1 MGCRSVTRTITIT
14 ASDGRDFSA
23 YLALPSAGTGP
34 AIVLLQE
41 IFGVNAY
48 IRSVADRYAEEGY
61 VVLAPDIFHRLEP
74 GLELSG
80 AEADMATAFALYEA
94 LDIGHAVSDIAATVA
109 AARSMPE
116 VTGSK
121 NGAGVGVL
129 GFCLGGK
136 LAFLTAATT
145 DVDCAVCYYG
155 GGIDACL
162 DKADAITVPLM
173 MHFGETD
180 GYIPTDAIARIGKTF
195 AGRPDTAIHVY
206 RGAGHAFARP
216 GHHHDASAAA
226 LAYTR
231 SLGVFRQAIGPRY
244 DLGAIADYHFYLEFE
259 ARDTDTTMKTM
270 VPEPYVNHVPTMT
283 GGVGYA
289 MLYRFY
295 KNHFIGNN
303 PPDMRM
309 VPISRTVGVDRMV
322 DEFVMCF
329 THATEVDWLLP
340 NVPPTGRS
348 VEIPMIAIV
357 TFRGDKLFNEHIYW
371 DQASVLVQVG
381 LLDPSLLPAVTGVEQ
396 ARKLLDPSLPSNTLM
411 ARWASSASPRL

>member
-1 MGCRSVTRTITIT
+1 MTRTISI
-14 ASDGRDFSA
+14 AAADGRDFSA
-23 YLALPSAGTGP
+23 YLALPSAGSGP

-41 IFGVNAY
+41 IFGVNDY
-48 IRSVADRYAEEGY
+48 IRGIADRYAEEGY
-61 VVLAPDIFHRLEP
+61 VVLASDIFHRLEP
-74 GLELSG
+74 GIELGGSD
-80 AEADMATAFALYEA
+80 ADFAKAFSLYES
-94 LDIGHAVSDIAATVA
+94 LDITLAVSDAVATVA
-109 AARSMPE
+109 AARARPE
-116 VTGSK
+116 VIAST
-121 NGAGVGVL
+121 NGAGVGVM

-136 LAFLTAATT
+136 LAFLTAAAT

-155 GGIDACL
+155 GGIDQCL
-162 DKADAITVPLM
+162 DRASAITAPLM

-180 GYIPTDAIARIGKTF
+180 DYLPPDAIARIRERF
-195 AGRPDTAIHVY
+195 AGHPDTAIHVY

-231 SLGVFRQAIGPRY
+231 SLAVFRQAIGPRY

-259 ARDTDTTMKTM
+259 ARDPDTTMTTM

-283 GGVGYA
+283 GGVGFE
-289 MLYRFY
+289 MLHRFY

-309 VPISRTVGVDRMV
+309 VPISRTIGTDRMV

-329 THATEVDWLLP
+329 THTTEVDWLLP
-340 NVPPTGRS
+340 NVAPTGCA
-348 VEIPMIAIV
+348 VEIPMVAIV
-357 TFRGDKLFNEHIYW
+357 AFRGDKLFNEHIYW

-381 LLDPSLLPAVTGVEQ
+381 LLDPALIPAICGVDQ
-396 ARKLLDPSLPSNTLM
+396 ARKLLDGSLPSNTLM
-411 ARWASSASPRL
+411 ARWATSAPSL

>member
-1 MGCRSVTRTITIT
+1 MMSIT
-14 ASDGRDFSA
+14 APDGRAFGA
-23 YLALPSAGTGP
+23 YVALPSSGTGP

-48 IRSVADRYAEEGY
+48 VRGVADRYAEEGY
-61 VVLAPDIFHRLEP
+61 VVIAPDIFHRLEP
-74 GLELSG
+74 GLELS
-80 AEADMATAFALYEA
+80 AETDMAKAFTLYE
-94 LDIGHAVSDIAATVA
+94 AVSDIAATVA

-116 VTGSK
+116 VAGST

-136 LAFLTAATT
+136 LAFLTAAAT

-155 GGIDACL
+155 GGIDQCL
-162 DKADAITVPLM
+162 DNASAITVPLM

-180 GYIPTDAIARIGKTF
+180 GYIPPEAIAHINETF
-195 AGRPDTAIHVY
+195 AGRPDTSLHVY

-231 SLGVFRQAIGPRY
+231 SLGVFRGAIGPRY

-259 ARDTDTTMKTM
+259 ARDTDTTMTTM

-309 VPISRTVGVDRMV
+309 VPLSRTIGVDRMV

-329 THATEVDWLLP
+329 THTTEVDWLLP
-340 NVPPTGRS
+340 NVPPTGLS

-381 LLDPSLLPAVTGVEQ
+381 VLDPSLLPAVTGVEQ

-411 ARWASSASPRL
+411 ARWASSEA

>member
-1 MGCRSVTRTITIT
+1 MTMTMTMTHTMRIT
-14 ASDGRDFSA
+14 AADGAKFSA
-23 YLALPSAGTGP
+23 YVAVPASGSGP

-48 IRSVADRYAEEGY
+48 IRGVADRYAEEGY

-74 GLELSG
+74 DVEL
-80 AEADMATAFALYEA
+80 AATEADFPKAFAFYEA
-94 LDIGHAVSDIAATVA
+94 LDIDLAVSDVVATVA
-109 AARSMPE
+109 AARALPE
-116 VTGSK
+116 VTAST

-136 LAFLTAATT
+136 LAFLAAAAT
-145 DVDCAVCYYG
+145 DVDCVVCYYG
-155 GGIDACL
+155 GGIDQCL
-162 DKADAITVPLM
+162 DKASAITAPLM
-173 MHFGETD
+173 MHFGEAD
-180 GYIPTDAIARIGKTF
+180 EYIPPDAIARIRERF
-195 AGRPDTAIHVY
+195 AERPRTDIHVY

-231 SLGVFRQAIGPRY
+231 SLAVFRQAIGPRY

-259 ARDTDTTMKTM
+259 ARDPDTTMTTM
-270 VPEPYVNHVPTMT
+270 VPQPYVNHVPTMT
-283 GGVGYA
+283 GGVGFE
-289 MLYRFY
+289 MLHRFY

-309 VPISRTVGVDRMV
+309 VGISRTIGTDRMV

-329 THATEVDWLLP
+329 THTTEVDWLLP
-340 NVPPTGRS
+340 NVAPTGRV
-348 VEIPMIAIV
+348 VEIPMVAIV

-381 LLDPSLLPAVTGVEQ
+381 LLDPSLVPAIAGVEQ

-411 ARWASSASPRL
+411 ARWATSG

>member
-1 MGCRSVTRTITIT
+1 MIRI
-14 ASDGRDFSA
+14 AAPDGRDFDA
-23 YLALPSAGTGP
+23 YLALPTGGTGP
-34 AIVLLQE
+34 AIVLMQE

-48 IRSVADRYAEEGY
+48 VRGVADRYAEEGY
-61 VVLAPDIFHRLEP
+61 VVIAPDIFHRLEP
-74 GLELSG
+74 GLELS
-80 AEADMATAFALYEA
+80 AETDMAKAFALYEA
-94 LDIGHAVSDIAATVA
+94 LDIDRAVSDIAATVA
-109 AARSMPE
+109 AARSMPA
-116 VTGSK
+116 VTGST

-136 LAFLTAATT
+136 LAFLTAAAA

-155 GGIDACL
+155 GGIDQCL
-162 DKADAITVPLM
+162 DKAAAITVPLM

-180 GYIPTDAIARIGKTF
+180 GYIPPEAIARIGEAF
-195 AGRPDTAIHVY
+195 AGRPDTTIHVY
-206 RGAGHAFARP
+206 RGAGHAFARQ

-259 ARDTDTTMKTM
+259 ARDTDTTMTTM

-303 PPDMRM
+303 PADMRM
-309 VPISRTVGVDRMV
+309 VPISRTIGVDRMV
-322 DEFVMCF
+322 DEFVMCV
-329 THATEVDWLLP
+329 THTTEVDWLLP

-381 LLDPSLLPAVTGVEQ
+381 LLDPSLVPAITGVEQ
-396 ARKLLDPSLPSNTLM
+396 ARKLLDASLPSNTLM
-411 ARWASSASPRL
+411 ARWASSAP

>member
-1 MGCRSVTRTITIT
+1 MTMTRHIQITT
-14 ASDGRDFSA
+14 ADGPAFAA
-23 YLALPSAGTGP
+23 YLAVPACGSGP

-48 IRSVADRYAEEGY
+48 IRGVADRYAEEGY
-61 VVLAPDIFHRLEP
+61 VVLAPDIFHRLEANV
-74 GLELSG
+74 ELTDTEGDSPK
-80 AEADMATAFALYEA
+80 AFALYEA
-94 LDIGHAVSDIAATVA
+94 LDIPLAVSDIAATVA
-109 AARSMPE
+109 AARALPE
-116 VTGSK
+116 VMAST

-129 GFCLGGK
+129 GLCLGGK
-136 LAFLTAATT
+136 LAFLTAAAT

-155 GGIDACL
+155 GGIDQCMDQAR
-162 DKADAITVPLM
+162 AITAPLM
-173 MHFGETD
+173 MHFGEAD
-180 GYIPTDAIARIGKTF
+180 DYIPPDAIARIREQF
-195 AGRPDTAIHVY
+195 AGNPRTDIHVY

-216 GHHHDASAAA
+216 GHHHDPSAAA

-231 SLGVFRQAIGPRY
+231 SLAVFRQAIGPRY

-259 ARDTDTTMKTM
+259 ARDTETTMTTM

-283 GGVGYA
+283 GGVGFQ
-289 MLYRFY
+289 MLHRFY

-309 VPISRTVGVDRMV
+309 VGISRTIGTDRMV

-329 THATEVDWLLP
+329 THTTEVDWLLP

-348 VEIPMIAIV
+348 VEIPMVAIV

-381 LLDPSLLPAVTGVEQ
+381 LLDPALVPAIAGVEQ

-411 ARWASSASPRL
+411 ARWATSGSP